1 MTSQISEFM
10 PFVLLI
16 FSRIPIP
23 IFTLLIDAPI
33 DFVPTISYVYEEGEV
48 GIMTRKPKDPTSSL
62 INGRLLGQASGW
74 NGFSGFL
81 CCLTCYYVCMI
92 DFGFI
97 PLELWDKNSM
107 PLVLPSM
114 TDTYNPSDPHFGNS
128 ALKDLKTCH
137 DFNNNATTTDFI
149 NKK

>member
-1 MTSQISEFM
+1 
-10 PFVLLI
+10 
-16 FSRIPIP
+16 
-23 IFTLLIDAPI
+23 
-33 DFVPTISYVYEEGEV
+33 
-48 GIMTRKPKDPTSSL
+48 MTRKPKDPSSAL

-107 PLVLPSM
+107 PLVLPSQF
-114 TDTYNPSDPHFGNS
+114 DTYNPTDPHFGNS
-128 ALKDLKTCH
+128 ALKDLKTCA
-137 DFNNNATTTDFI
+137 DFQNNATTTDFI
-149 NKK
+149 NSMYPWVDIRMSSVLCEDGANGTAIYKPIMQYG